1 MNIEWW
7 FTTVG
12 LVITL
17 VGSILLFFGT
27 PRDYADYLSKE
38 PDPVSTYK
46 HTQEHP
52 NHVQI
57 ESKELVKRKKRTIN
71 GFGLVAIGFILQIA
85 SQILRAI

>member
-27 PRDYADYLSKE
+27 PRDYADYLSK
-38 PDPVSTYK
+38 
-46 HTQEHP
+46 
-52 NHVQI
+52 
-57 ESKELVKRKKRTIN
+57 
-71 GFGLVAIGFILQIA
+71 
-85 SQILRAI
+85 